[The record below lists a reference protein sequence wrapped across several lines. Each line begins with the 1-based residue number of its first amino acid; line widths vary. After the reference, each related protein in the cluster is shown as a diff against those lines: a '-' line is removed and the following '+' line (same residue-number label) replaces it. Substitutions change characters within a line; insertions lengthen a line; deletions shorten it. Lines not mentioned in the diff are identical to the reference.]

1 MKLFGGIEYQARK
14 YASDGY
20 TSYGTYKEKS
30 LEEKIH
36 DMTEK
41 EAEEFLNKK
50 ENELNKIKD
59 LISKKE
65 LDEI

>member
-1 MKLFGGIEYQARK
+1 MKLYGGTEYQTK
-14 YASDGY
+14 KGPWGGY
-20 TSYGTYKEKS
+20 QPSGVFREKT

-41 EAEEFLNKK
+41 EAEDFLNEK

-65 LDEI
+65 LDEV

>member
-1 MKLFGGIEYQARK
+1 MFR
-14 YASDGY
+14 
-20 TSYGTYKEKS
+20 EKT

-41 EAEEFLNKK
+41 EAEDFLNEK

-65 LDEI
+65 LDEV